1 MYLGFSTHYYVYES
15 LDTSHIDEIK
25 SLGYDKI
32 ELWGM
37 PPNLDT
43 SDKERIKKVKLHL
56 EKTGIR
62 AVSFHGP
69 LYRRISDPPAKE
81 WLYLSSS
88 DKQKRK
94 EAVSKNLEIIALMSE
109 FNSTILVIHF
119 DLEEGTAIPFAFDNF
134 RKSID
139 ELLCRS
145 SQKGIRIA
153 VENTNEYTTSG
164 RLMDFIK
171 NYKSEDVGICLDL
184 GHTNMYET
192 PCDAIKIC
200 SERLIHTHL
209 SDNDGKEDLHLVPGK
224 GNIDWKKVTKTASA
238 TGYKGV
244 LMLEIRKEA
253 SLSNFDADSIK
264 ETLGI

>member
-1 MYLGFSTHYYVYES
+1 MHLGFSTHYYVYES

-25 SLGYDKI
+25 LLGYDKI

-43 SDKERIKKVKLHL
+43 SDKERIKKLKLYL
-56 EKTGIR
+56 KKTGIK
-62 AVSFHGP
+62 AGSFHGP
-69 LYRRISDPPAKE
+69 LYRKISDPPAKE

-88 DKQKRK
+88 DEQKRK
-94 EAVSKNLEIIALMSE
+94 EAVSRNLEIISLMSE

-119 DLEEGTAIPFAFDNF
+119 DLEEGTAIPVAFDNF

-139 ELLCRS
+139 ELLCKS

-153 VENTNEYTTSG
+153 IENTNEHTTSG
-164 RLMDFIK
+164 KLVDFIK
-171 NYKSEDVGICLDL
+171 NYHSQDVGICLDL
-184 GHTNMYET
+184 GHTNMFEN

-200 SERLIHTHL
+200 GERLIHTHL
-209 SDNDGKEDLHLVPGK
+209 SDNDGKGDLHLVPGK
-224 GNIDWKKVTKTASA
+224 GNIDWEKVTKTASE
-238 TGYKGV
+238 TGYKGL

-253 SLSNFDADSIK
+253 GLNKPYADIIK
-264 ETLGI
+264 EILGI